1 MLFRRLIAKAA
12 QELANNPESRAK
24 AKQVFDDE
32 VKPRAQ
38 KLYKEHETEIAS
50 AKQSALRGAAKLA
63 VSVKKKLKER

>member
-12 QELANNPESRAK
+12 QEFANNPEARAK

-38 KLYKEHETEIAS
+38 KLYKEHEGEISSVKDS
-50 AKQSALRGAAKLA
+50 AIRGAAKLA
-63 VSVKKKLKER
+63 FEVKKKLKER